1 MEACGI
7 IDRYEDENSKIAI
20 FSNLNFK
27 LFMFVLWSK
36 FKLSEDLSNEDLILH
51 FRKRFEKPLPL

>member
-36 FKLSEDLSNEDLILH
+36 FKLSEDLSNEDLI
-51 FRKRFEKPLPL
+51 